1 MVPDLD
7 LARRFVAIRPPPGRL
22 LLLAVTGSHHYG
34 FSSPDSD
41 IDLKGIHAAPTETL
55 LGLQR
60 VVEAHD
66 ALEVFEST
74 ECDLTTHEISLA
86 LRLLLRGNGN
96 MLERIFSPFQVVETD
111 ALDSL
116 RGLARGSL
124 SKRVVEH
131 YGGYFRGMC
140 REHEREPTVKSL
152 LYTFRVAL
160 TGIHLLRTGQVVAHL
175 PTLLA
180 IHPLPGV
187 PELIARKV
195 NGREKDAM
203 SDGAPYTA
211 LWPSLEAE
219 LRAALAQSPLPDEPA
234 NSREIETWLVGLR
247 MKEIGRSAPA
257 AS

>member
-7 LARRFVAIRPPPGRL
+7 LARRFVALRPPPGRL

-41 IDLKGIHAAPTETL
+41 IDLKGIHAAPTEAL
-55 LGLQR
+55 LGLGK

-66 ALEVFEST
+66 ALEVFEGT

-116 RGLARGSL
+116 RLLARGSL

-175 PTLLA
+175 PTLLEV
-180 IHPLPGV
+180 HPLPGV
-187 PELIARKV
+187 PELVARKV

-203 SDGAPYTA
+203 SDGAPYKA

-234 NSREIETWLVGLR
+234 NSDEIETWLVGLR
-247 MKEIGRSAPA
+247 MKGLV
-257 AS
+257 

>member
-7 LARRFVAIRPPPGRL
+7 LARRFVALRPPPGRL

-41 IDLKGIHAAPTETL
+41 IDLKGIHAAPTRAL
-55 LGLQR
+55 LGLR
-60 VVEAHD
+60 KVVEAHD
-66 ALEVFEST
+66 ALEVFEGT
-74 ECDLTTHEISLA
+74 ECDLTTHELSLA

-111 ALDSL
+111 ALDPL
-116 RGLARGSL
+116 RTLARGSL
-124 SKRVVEH
+124 SKQVIHH

-140 REHEREPTVKSL
+140 KEHEREPTVKSL

-160 TGIHLLRTGQVVAHL
+160 TGIHLLRTGEVLAHL
-175 PTLLA
+175 PTLLE
-180 IHPLPGV
+180 IHPLQRV

-203 SDGAPYTA
+203 SDAGPYRA
-211 LWPSLEAE
+211 LWPSLETE
-219 LRAALAQSPLPDEPA
+219 LEAALAASPLPNEPA
-234 NSREIETWLVGLR
+234 NSEEIEAWLVGVRVNAL
-247 MKEIGRSAPA
+247 A
-257 AS
+257 

>member
-7 LARRFVAIRPPPGRL
+7 LARRFVALRPPPGRL

-41 IDLKGIHAAPTETL
+41 IDLKGIHAAPTEAL
-55 LGLQR
+55 LGLEK

-66 ALEVFEST
+66 ALEVFEGT

-111 ALDSL
+111 ALGPL
-116 RGLARGSL
+116 RALARGSL
-124 SKRVVEH
+124 SKRVVDH

-140 REHEREPTVKSL
+140 KEHEREPTVKSL
-152 LYTFRVAL
+152 LYTFRVVL
-160 TGIHLLRTGQVVAHL
+160 SGIHLLRTGEVVAHL
-175 PTLLA
+175 PTLLG

-187 PELIARKV
+187 AELIARKV
-195 NGREKDAM
+195 NGREKDAI
-203 SDGAPYTA
+203 SDGAPYRA

-219 LRAALAQSPLPDEPA
+219 LQAALAASPLPDEPA
-234 NSREIETWLVGLR
+234 NTDEIEAWLVAVRTKGLA
-247 MKEIGRSAPA
+247 RSP
-257 AS
+257 